1 MVFQLIVKCGAA
13 LCPLD
18 CYNFSSPSAQ
28 APEPSVLPFAISQSS
43 QIQCGKVF
51 VFGCDRDI
59 DDNSELGVCMGR
71 GENGRSW
78 EEEKEGMVLEL
89 TIFP

>member
-1 MVFQLIVKCGAA
+1 MKCGAA

-59 DDNSELGVCMGR
+59 GDSSELGVCMGR
-71 GENGRSW
+71 GENGRS
-78 EEEKEGMVLEL
+78 
-89 TIFP
+89 